1 MGGAVLVETERFVD
15 RVVDRVVAGV
25 AGVDRVHVEVVPD
38 THAVTA
44 GRGVAA
50 QNVVRIGD
58 PEFRRDLV
66 RRA

>member
-1 MGGAVLVETERFVD
+1 MGGAVLIESERLVD

-25 AGVDRVHVEVVPD
+25 SGVDRVHVEVVPD
-38 THAVTA
+38 ADAVTA
-44 GRGVAA
+44 GGRVAA
-50 QNVVRIGD
+50 QDVVRIGD